1 MSTRTTYTV
10 ILVSFVLLGGMA
22 LAQQTDL
29 IALTDFPVPAW
40 PEDGDVGPDTEDYV
54 FVDLANNE
62 FIVAYP
68 ASLEEEEG
76 DEEEEAAEAEEE
88 AADTEEEEEDEGP
101 PPMRITH
108 YDLLRDVQPALTT
121 TVTDAGSGRYRYAYS
136 VANGPGASQ
145 SIDQWALVLPEE
157 GRNSTIQHPAG
168 WFGVIQPDRSFRL
181 KDSTWMPNGAG
192 AIWSFELTENVIEPG
207 TVGTGFELESGLR
220 PGFTVGYFRE
230 AESTGAKVAT
240 SGYVPDVV
248 KEQMDRILALEYNSR
263 TILMI
268 GPKFDGDAD
277 AKAIAE
283 DYIQGIFTLARM
295 GILDLGSDFVRTILN
310 ELTGVEPGS
319 NRARLTATANSRV
332 EIEVLS
338 ALKVSL
344 DID

>member
-22 LAQQTDL
+22 LAQKSDL
-29 IALTDFPVPAW
+29 VALTDFPVPAW

-76 DEEEEAAEAEEE
+76 DEEEEPEEAEEE
-88 AADTEEEEEDEGP
+88 AEDEGP

-157 GRNSTIQHPAG
+157 GRNSTIQHPEG
-168 WFGVIQPDRSFRL
+168 WFGVIQPNRSFRL

-248 KEQMDRILALEYNSR
+248 KEQMDLILALEYNSR

-268 GPKFDGDAD
+268 GPKFDSDAD

-295 GILDLGSDFVRTILN
+295 GILDLGSDFVRTTLN
-310 ELTGVEPGS
+310 ELTGVEAGS
-319 NRARLTATANSRV
+319 SGARLTATANSRV
-332 EIEVLS
+332 EIEVLN
-338 ALKVSL
+338 ALKTSL
-344 DID
+344 GID